1 MAEKVPCWIAD
12 RTINDNRRVVTYH
25 DTRVSHFGVVVFRRR
40 QSLLCEKSWRIF
52 QLRKSYSFE
61 ASEIGTEIDMSLLL
75 TEYDFFPQADNI
87 WNKIIDSSEG
97 DNLKWI
103 KRGILWKKKFV
114 EKFCKWEILCGK
126 IVDNKTIHLNSV
138 WKSFD
143 VMVE

>member
-1 MAEKVPCWIAD
+1 MQSAVQELNLTVLFGCKNIKATWQVCCLMIMAEKVPCWIAD

-25 DTRVSHFGVVVFRRR
+25 DTRVSHFGVVVFRRH
-40 QSLLCEKSWRIF
+40 QSLLCEKPWRIF

-75 TEYDFFPQADNI
+75 TEYDFFPQAEDNI

-103 KRGILWKKKFV
+103 KRSILWKTKFV
-114 EKFCKWEILCGK
+114 EK
-126 IVDNKTIHLNSV
+126 
-138 WKSFD
+138 
-143 VMVE
+143 